1 MKLTEM
7 SSITSRLLYNTTI
20 QRCEKEY
27 VGEDTKKI
35 KQLRYKINDDEDISD
50 NVKISNKL
58 LYFVDFKEIYEEVV
72 SLIEQADGV
81 EDVTVILFVV
91 KRDDTVYVCNV
102 TASLNAG
109 CPLEEVDKQ
118 FIEGTLKLYICESLF
133 PGDKT
138 VCKDIVENITK

>member
-35 KQLRYKINDDEDISD
+35 KQLRYKINDDEDVSD
-50 NVKISNKL
+50 NVKVSNKL

-109 CPLEEVDKQ
+109 CSMEEVDKQ
-118 FIEGTLKLYICESLF
+118 FIEGTLKLYICEYLF